1 VRELEFTRAIVA
13 TVVQQTG
20 EARVRSVRVRIGRG
34 SGLVPDA
41 VRFCFDAVADGTPV
55 AGARLEID
63 EEPVVGT
70 CDSCGA
76 DFAFEDLLLG
86 CPCGSLDV
94 HAAGGRDLMV
104 TAVEKA

>member
-1 VRELEFTRAIVA
+1 VHELEFTRAVVA
-13 TVVQQTG
+13 TVLQQTG
-20 EARVRSVRVRIGRG
+20 EARVATVRLRIGRR

-70 CDSCGA
+70 CDRCGA

-94 HAAGGRDLMV
+94 HAAGGNGLMV
-104 TAVEKA
+104 TAVERA

>member
-1 VRELEFTRAIVA
+1 MHELEFTRAVVA
-13 TVVQQTG
+13 TVLQQTG
-20 EARVRSVRVRIGRG
+20 EARVRSIRVRIGRG
-34 SGLVPDA
+34 SGLVTDA

-55 AGARLEID
+55 AGARLEIE
-63 EEPVVGT
+63 EEPVTGA

-94 HAAGGRDLMV
+94 HAEGGRDLMV
-104 TAVEKA
+104 TAVERA